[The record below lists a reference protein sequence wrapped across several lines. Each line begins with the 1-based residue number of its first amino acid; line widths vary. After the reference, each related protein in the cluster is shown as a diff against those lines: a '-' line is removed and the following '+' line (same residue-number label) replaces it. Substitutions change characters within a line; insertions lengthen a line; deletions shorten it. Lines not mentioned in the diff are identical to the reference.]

1 MRTSLKLL
9 SAVALLAWSVAA
21 RADRLPSLDVL
32 NWIQPG
38 VTTVEEVQKR
48 VGRPERVLK
57 FRDGTGALEYT
68 AREFGDVFV
77 VSIGFGP
84 DGKVRNIIKMGKTT
98 P

>member
-1 MRTSLKLL
+1 MKTLRIWLGASCI
-9 SAVALLAWSVAA
+9 LACAA
-21 RADRLPSLDVL
+21 AQAERLPSLDVL

-38 VTTVEEVQKR
+38 VTTSEEVVKR
-48 VGRPERVLK
+48 LGPPERTLR
-57 FRDGTGALEYT
+57 FRDGTGAHEYT